1 MVSCI
6 SFWTALHQAA
16 QSVVGATRCIAGRE
30 QGKLVAMNYEREA
43 ARLINLR
50 ASEILLL
57 LAQTK

>member
-1 MVSCI
+1 M
-6 SFWTALHQAA
+6 HQAA